1 MLLLRATVLFGLLS
15 LGLAILAALGPPAGP
30 VLRSLLAACL
40 VLFVTFGTL
49 ALGNATRLRTGRK

>member
-30 VLRSLLAACL
+30 VLRLLLASCRCL
-40 VLFVTFGTL
+40 
-49 ALGNATRLRTGRK
+49 